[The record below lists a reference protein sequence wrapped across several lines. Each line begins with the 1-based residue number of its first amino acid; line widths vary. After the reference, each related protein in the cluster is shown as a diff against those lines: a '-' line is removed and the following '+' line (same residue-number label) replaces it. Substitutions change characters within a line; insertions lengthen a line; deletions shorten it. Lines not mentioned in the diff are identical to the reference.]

1 MCDSFLKN
9 EKASMNL
16 PKCIFDH
23 RLRQTTGKVLCCT
36 PYVQSSI
43 SYFIQYVAIGRSLR
57 HPAKTSSKAKCIQN
71 VVGWVPW
78 SHCLAKTVTAGKWM
92 LSFRPWRMD
101 NSVAVFIQRYMNIF
115 QVTYMYIIYEV
126 RTCTRYSFDID
137 GLLWLYAERHSC
149 MCQ

>member
-1 MCDSFLKN
+1 
-9 EKASMNL
+9 
-16 PKCIFDH
+16 
-23 RLRQTTGKVLCCT
+23 
-36 PYVQSSI
+36 
-43 SYFIQYVAIGRSLR
+43 
-57 HPAKTSSKAKCIQN
+57 
-71 VVGWVPW
+71 
-78 SHCLAKTVTAGKWM
+78 M